1 MYPAANNFEEEK
13 AMYKPIFGDAID
25 LANYFH
31 FEVKSEADVK
41 RLGLAWKMYITDYRG
56 GGCMGCIAEM
66 LSATSGSK
74 KATVSNSGRADC
86 HIKYRTAS
94 GAVVPVQ
101 CERKTNGGRI
111 ETFETEFSKA
121 EHIEGK
127 FVIYSMD
134 ICNSTTSN
142 LRRYVPAVVIPRKL
156 FIEKLKEF
164 KAIKAMSHNG
174 EVDGYG
180 IQVSKKALYLWLS
193 DWPIVYD
200 RNAVYSDEDFEGLE

>member
-1 MYPAANNFEEEK
+1 M
-13 AMYKPIFGDAID
+13 KPIFHDAFE
-25 LANYFH
+25 LAEYFS
-31 FEVKSEADVK
+31 FTPVSDSDVK
-41 RLGLAWKMYITDYRG
+41 RLGKAWDMYVTNYRAD
-56 GGCMGCIAEM
+56 GCMGCVAEM

-121 EHIEGK
+121 EQMSGK

-156 FIEKLKEF
+156 FIEKLQEF
-164 KAIKAMSHNG
+164 KAVKAMRHGG

-180 IQVSKKALYLWLS
+180 IQVSKKALYLWLA

-200 RNAVYSDEDFEGLE
+200 RNAIYSDEDFEGLE

>member
-1 MYPAANNFEEEK
+1 
-13 AMYKPIFGDAID
+13 MYKPIFNNPRE
-25 LANYFH
+25 LARYFH
-31 FEVKSEADVK
+31 FEIKSDADSR
-41 RLGLAWKMYITDYRG
+41 RLIKAWGMYTADYKG
-56 GGCMGCIAEM
+56 PGCMGCVAEM

-74 KATVSNSGRADC
+74 KDTVSNSGRVDC
-86 HIKYRTAS
+86 HIKYKTAS
-94 GAVVPVQ
+94 GAVIPVS

-156 FIEKLKEF
+156 FVEKLQEF
-164 KAIKAMSHNG
+164 NAVKAMRHGG
-174 EVDGYG
+174 EIDGYG
-180 IQVSKKALYLWLS
+180 IQVSKKALFLWLS

>member
-1 MYPAANNFEEEK
+1 M
-13 AMYKPIFGDAID
+13 KPTFYHVGE

-31 FEVKSEADVK
+31 FEPASDSDLE
-41 RLGLAWKMYITDYRG
+41 RLSKAWAMYVSDYRG
-56 GGCMGCIAEM
+56 DGCMGCIAEM

-74 KATVSNSGRADC
+74 KATVSNSGRVDC
-86 HIKYRTAS
+86 FIKYRSAS
-94 GAVVPVQ
+94 GAVVPVS

-121 EHIEGK
+121 ERMEGK

-180 IQVSKKALYLWLS
+180 IQVSKKALFLWLS

-200 RNAVYSDEDFEGLE
+200 RNAIYSDEDFEGLE